1 MENTEKTKLSQNTMQ
16 GPLQGLFF
24 NLQDC
29 PLTVSSQLHK
39 PGWRGREGVKE
50 GLQNAIYP
58 S

>member
-1 MENTEKTKLSQNTMQ
+1 MQ
-16 GPLQGLFF
+16 GPLQGLFS

-50 GLQNAIYP
+50 GLQNAIYQVKQHLTRLTT